1 MGLYDW
7 SGNNPIIPE
16 LWLVPHFLPIH
27 PGTYVSQYNYQW
39 NFVLGNAAPHKN
51 EDFEDKLEKFWGL
64 GERKWRRPGRPA
76 PRARKV
82 GSGHDFPFCFQ
93 SGEFIFTDAHSIKKH
108 FLPVQ
113 LAGFHG
119 VRLGAAAG
127 WKNVY
132 FFLQVGPVFIDSCSA
147 HSSDT
152 AANKSESDACFPIT
166 GPVFFWH
173 RLVHC
178 RRRPNRNSWRK

>member
-132 FFLQVGPVFIDSCSA
+132 FFFCKWAQSL
-147 HSSDT
+147 
-152 AANKSESDACFPIT
+152 
-166 GPVFFWH
+166 
-173 RLVHC
+173 
-178 RRRPNRNSWRK
+178 